1 MKVNISWPFQLL
13 QWTSYVIAIFTVQII
28 IILPLSFIL
37 FNDFYQYLIPTD
49 SSQLVP
55 LSAFNL
61 TETGRCHFYY
71 SQKLDKVTAHQDLPI
86 VKPNGLIQH
95 IPVREH
101 IDYRIDATFKFFC
114 LINEKDTG
122 IHNLQ
127 TATVS
132 IYAGR
137 EGVKP
142 LLLHSKY
149 VPILCLTQQDTIT
162 LPEGKQLKQSRLSQ
176 YKTEWLNEIRI
187 DDISDLTTDA
197 HTTDL
202 IIRFNFE
209 SEYSSSDKGY
219 NHGFA
224 YKNMYTLLMNQES
237 KMNLRINFNQ
247 GIRNLMLR
255 YRIIT
260 YVAGTIVVHILISFL
275 MILTAITAFYL
286 TNQKLAET
294 DDHRGKKV
302 SDRATETRKQK

>member
-1 MKVNISWPFQLL
+1 M
-13 QWTSYVIAIFTVQII
+13 QWTSYVVAIFIVQII

-61 TETGRCHFYY
+61 TESGRCHFQYT
-71 SQKLDKVTAHQDLPI
+71 QKLDKVTAHQDLPI

-114 LINEKDTG
+114 LINEEDTAK
-122 IHNLQ
+122 HNLQ

-132 IYAGR
+132 IYAHRDGST
-137 EGVKP
+137 P

-149 VPILCLTQQDTIT
+149 VPIVCITSQDKIT
-162 LPEGKQLKQSRLSQ
+162 LPEGKQLKQSRISQ
-176 YKTEWLNEIRI
+176 YKTEWLNEIKI
-187 DDISDLTTDA
+187 DDISDLTTDSQ
-197 HTTDL
+197 TVGL
-202 IIRFNFE
+202 VIRFNFLTNE
-209 SEYSSSDKGY
+209 KDTTQGY
-219 NHGFA
+219 NHG
-224 YKNMYTLLMNQES
+224 YPHRDVYTLLMNEDS
-237 KMNLRINFNQ
+237 KLNLRINFNQ

-260 YVAGTIVVHILISFL
+260 YVVGTIVVHILISFL
-275 MILTAITAFYL
+275 MIITTVTAFYL
-286 TNQKLAET
+286 TNQKLAES
-294 DDHRGKKV
+294 DDHHRGKKV
-302 SDRATETRKQK
+302 GDRFTETRKQK

>member
-1 MKVNISWPFQLL
+1 MKLNISWPFQLM
-13 QWTSYVIAIFTVQII
+13 QWTSYVTVIFIVQII
-28 IILPLSFIL
+28 IILPLSFIS

-61 TETGRCHFYY
+61 TESGRCHFQYT
-71 SQKLDKVTAHQDLPI
+71 QLLDKVSAHQDLPI

-114 LINEKDTG
+114 LINEEDTAK
-122 IHNLQ
+122 HNLQ

-132 IYAGR
+132 VYTLRKGSN
-137 EGVKP
+137 P

-149 VPILCLTQQDTIT
+149 VPIVCITPQDKIT
-162 LPEGKQLKQSRLSQ
+162 LPEGKQLKHSRLSQ
-176 YKTEWLNEIRI
+176 YRTEWLNEIKI
-187 DDISDLTTDA
+187 DDISDLTTDSQ
-197 HTTDL
+197 TESL
-202 IIRFNFE
+202 VIGFNFIADE
-209 SEYSSSDKGY
+209 RYATKGY
-219 NHGFA
+219 NHGYPYRNA
-224 YKNMYTLLMNQES
+224 YTLLMNEES
-237 KMNLRINFNQ
+237 KLNLRINFNQ

-260 YVAGTIVVHILISFL
+260 YVVGTIVVHILISFL
-275 MILTAITAFYL
+275 MIITTVTAFYL
-286 TNQKLAET
+286 TNQKLAES

-302 SDRATETRKQK
+302 SDRFTEARKQK